1 MTSRERAS
9 GNKTFAGGDNEER
22 PKPGEGSA
30 GCRGK
35 VPGSGREDGHC
46 SQAGDPGAGMSL
58 CNEFEHMKW
67 EVSEAHLVAQLEALT
82 EVGQAEPREKP
93 TSTSASG
100 VGLAHQHL
108 N

>member
-1 MTSRERAS
+1 MQGAEA
-9 GNKTFAGGDNEER
+9 KCQDLEE
-22 PKPGEGSA
+22 KMSA
-30 GCRGK
+30 VHKQVTQELEC
-35 VPGSGREDGHC
+35 HC
-46 SQAGDPGAGMSL
+46 AM
-58 CNEFEHMKW
+58 EFEHMKW

-100 VGLAHQHL
+100 AGLAHQHL